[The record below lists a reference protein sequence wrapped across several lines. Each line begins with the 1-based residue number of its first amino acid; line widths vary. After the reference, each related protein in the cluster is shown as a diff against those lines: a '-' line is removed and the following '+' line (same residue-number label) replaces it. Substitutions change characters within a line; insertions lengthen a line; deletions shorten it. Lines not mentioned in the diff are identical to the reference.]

1 MPQNAGYSD
10 VDIITLSITSAGSGY
25 SLTHTSRV
33 MAGEY
38 YEATVDITNDTTFVL
53 PGKTDTIAFNVT
65 NTGNANGN
73 FNLIAG
79 LSLNALN
86 WEYNLSIENT
96 GELMVGESISGFI
109 HIEIPPIQLP
119 LVDAEHN
126 AAGDSLNVFV
136 IAQAEAG
143 SLPATDSGQVEVR
156 PAIVVDPGLPV
167 DTIVLSESDVMNAGS
182 TVGVNEILA
191 LEVQVRHNLV
201 SDLAETIDANITVGE
216 ITFEALTSGG
226 FNEADRW
233 NATVSPG
240 EATGL
245 ILGESFP
252 ASLGIQSQSGQLPLA
267 GTIKIPITT
276 TPTLGSVHTSSAVY
290 APVLEQNLSI
300 VVPKV
305 ISGEITETG
314 PLDADVGVDT

>member
-1 MPQNAGYSD
+1 
-10 VDIITLSITSAGSGY
+10 
-25 SLTHTSRV
+25 

-38 YEATVDITNDTTFVL
+38 FEATVDITNDTTYVL

-96 GELMVGESISGFI
+96 GELMVGESVSGFI

-126 AAGDSLNVFV
+126 AAGDSLSVFI
-136 IAQAEAG
+136 IAQATEG
-143 SLPATDSGQVEVR
+143 SLPATDSGQIEVR

-226 FNEADRW
+226 FNEVDRW

-267 GTIKIPITT
+267 GPSK
-276 TPTLGSVHTSSAVY
+276 SR
-290 APVLEQNLSI
+290 
-300 VVPKV
+300 
-305 ISGEITETG
+305 
-314 PLDADVGVDT
+314 